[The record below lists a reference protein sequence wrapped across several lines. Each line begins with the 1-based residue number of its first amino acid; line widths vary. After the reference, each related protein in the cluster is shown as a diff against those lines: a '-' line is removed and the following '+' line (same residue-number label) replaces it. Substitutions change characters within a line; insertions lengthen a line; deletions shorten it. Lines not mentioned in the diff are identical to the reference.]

1 MRRGRLLLGGI
12 LLGGALVAALLA
24 AGRLAADPIA
34 VVHAWD
40 AARNRGDVDAA
51 MGYLADDGQVAG
63 FSLRSP
69 GQRSLLRGVL
79 EGQAAANYRIEDA
92 ECTVAGAVVT
102 CRYAQDD
109 EILRRWGMTFTGTHE
124 IEVRDGKIT
133 RLVRAH
139 DRDVQDEIYAAA
151 LRLRSWVR
159 EAHPELY
166 DVIWVDDTTT
176 LYSTRAG
183 AEALLRIIDEYEPA
197 GA

>member
-1 MRRGRLLLGGI
+1 MRRGLLLGGI
-12 LLGGALVAALLA
+12 LLGGALLAALYA
-24 AGRLAADPIA
+24 TGRLASDPIA
-34 VVHAWD
+34 VVRAWD
-40 AARNRGDVDAA
+40 EARNRGDVDAA
-51 MGYLADDGQVAG
+51 MSYLADDGQVVG

-79 EGQAAANYRIEDA
+79 EGQAAAEFRIEDTR
-92 ECTVAGAVVT
+92 CTVAGLAVT

-109 EILRRWGMTFTGTHE
+109 VILRRWGMTFTGTHE
-124 IEVRDGKIT
+124 FEVHDGKIT
-133 RLVRAH
+133 RLVRTH

-159 EAHPELY
+159 VAHPELY
-166 DVIWVDDTTT
+166 DVIWIDDTTT

-183 AEALLRIIDEYEPA
+183 AEALLRIIDEYEPP